1 MYNTQQ
7 VAFFV
12 AGQGMVIRNNVLRNK
27 SNKVQWVSRSGYN
40 KVTYDS
46 YMENRGIDFS
56 GSDIIIEN
64 NDVEVYNTRFET
76 SNYWSND
83 GEGIMVQEC
92 CGGAKPL
99 NLKINNNKL
108 TGVNAYIGLYKTQDI
123 SKVNIEGNQMTNQQ
137 IYVNANTNSNSFTC
151 NDILIQNNTG
161 VKGIT
166 LRGDKYGVNCA
177 VKNNSGT
184 GSIDANCFV
193 EVLNNSGFTLKT
205 CTPIKDYAT
214 EPDSICYGTFCFPNT
229 NKLEA
234 ECLIANGLPVVNFT
248 SAPEIVLSN
257 ESSVRLNMEKVSGL
271 VDSIVV
277 YNNNKVI
284 SRSINIPAYIDVPI
298 SDYNQHYFRIQAFG
312 CSQLYPKHTNS
323 NSILVYKIHNFL
335 STSIIEVPETDF
347 ELKPFPNPAQN
358 QIFINAEVGSD
369 ISIFT
374 LSGRFIQSFKSTS
387 YQQRIDIS
395 NYQTSIYVINVLS
408 PKGLLSVDKFI
419 KI

>member
-1 MYNTQQ
+1 
-7 VAFFV
+7 
-12 AGQGMVIRNNVLRNK
+12 
-27 SNKVQWVSRSGYN
+27 
-40 KVTYDS
+40 
-46 YMENRGIDFS
+46 
-56 GSDIIIEN
+56 
-64 NDVEVYNTRFET
+64 
-76 SNYWSND
+76 
-83 GEGIMVQEC
+83 
-92 CGGAKPL
+92 
-99 NLKINNNKL
+99 
-108 TGVNAYIGLYKTQDI
+108 
-123 SKVNIEGNQMTNQQ
+123 
-137 IYVNANTNSNSFTC
+137 
-151 NDILIQNNTG
+151 
-161 VKGIT
+161 
-166 LRGDKYGVNCA
+166 
-177 VKNNSGT
+177 
-184 GSIDANCFV
+184 
-193 EVLNNSGFTLKT
+193 
-205 CTPIKDYAT
+205 
-214 EPDSICYGTFCFPNT
+214 
-229 NKLEA
+229 
-234 ECLIANGLPVVNFT
+234 
-248 SAPEIVLSN
+248 
-257 ESSVRLNMEKVSGL
+257 
-271 VDSIVV
+271 VV

-358 QIFINAEVGSD
+358 QISINAEVGSD